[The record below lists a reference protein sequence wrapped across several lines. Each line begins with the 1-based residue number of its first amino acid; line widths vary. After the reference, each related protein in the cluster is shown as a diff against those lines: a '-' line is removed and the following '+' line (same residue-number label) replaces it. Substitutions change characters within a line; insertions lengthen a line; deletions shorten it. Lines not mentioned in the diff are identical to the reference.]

1 MKRWKKGTGK
11 MFEKATAENFS
22 NLVKVVSLQIQKV
35 TGPKTVYIQSKLHF
49 SQNKIIKEKEKSES
63 REKAYIRTRNSNFKA
78 TYFLSETMKVKT
90 VELIMIVEH
99 PEG

>member
-1 MKRWKKGTGK
+1 

-22 NLVKVVSLQIQKV
+22 NLVKVISLQIQKV

-49 SQNKIIKEKEKSES
+49 SQNKIIKEKQKSES
-63 REKAYIRTRNSNFKA
+63 REKAYIRTRNRNFKA
-78 TYFLSETMKVKT
+78 TYFLSEKMKVKT